1 MKAIIHVTKRGWGG
15 DIENDIVEAGIGE
28 NIEIVKGFGN
38 PSALV
43 KFIDTQH
50 IVLVTSHLAP
60 RKVNAGIDLKGDYSN
75 LETILKI
82 GESAK
87 FSTQTMDAGA
97 TYVIAL
103 TNIKQ

>member
-1 MKAIIHVTKRGWGG
+1 M
-15 DIENDIVEAGIGE
+15 ENGIVEAGIGE
-28 NIEIVKGFGN
+28 NIEMVKGFGN

-43 KFIDTQH
+43 KSIDAQN

-60 RKVNAGIDLKGDYSN
+60 RKVNTGIDLKRDYSN

-97 TYVIAL
+97 LFVFAL
-103 TNIKQ
+103 TDIKQ